1 MKNIYALLT
10 LIFIPFFIFS
20 QNLISINPS
29 SANNGQT
36 LNVTIIGNNTDFI
49 QASGTTIGFTSTQGV
64 GNPIINSTT
73 TVNDTMI
80 TANITVPNLAHTGN
94 YTLFT
99 NNFTDGYLSLNN
111 SFYVNGNIP
120 PALTSPSPSSANSG
134 QTLNVTITGMNTH
147 FSQASTTCGINSS
160 YGLGNPIVNSKT
172 IINDTLITA
181 NITIPTTAYTDNYT
195 IFTNNSIDGYI
206 SLDNSFYIVGNL
218 PPTITSINPSGGNSG
233 QTLNITITGSDTH
246 FNQASSTTSLNF
258 SSIQGIGNPIVN
270 SKTILNDSVITAN
283 ITIPAN
289 ASIGAYNANIY
300 NSNTGSLVYD
310 FFVFDN
316 CLSLYSTSYDL
327 TQNNFTLTI
336 DSITSNLATA
346 FYWDFGDGNT
356 STNVTPSHSF
366 AQDTTYN
373 VCLTIVNSS
382 GDSCTYCHFIGKD
395 STGIVLK
402 KSGFSINVVHHD
414 GSITVGVE
422 QTEEKELEPIAIY
435 PNPFDSYI
443 RINTK
448 KEEKLKLTIYDIAS
462 RKISQTNFVNSIKI
476 DTENLSK
483 GIYIYQI
490 KSSDEILKSGKIIK

>member
-181 NITIPTTAYTDNYT
+181 NITIPTT
-195 IFTNNSIDGYI
+195 
-206 SLDNSFYIVGNL
+206 
-218 PPTITSINPSGGNSG
+218 
-233 QTLNITITGSDTH
+233 
-246 FNQASSTTSLNF
+246 
-258 SSIQGIGNPIVN
+258 
-270 SKTILNDSVITAN
+270 
-283 ITIPAN
+283 
-289 ASIGAYNANIY
+289 
-300 NSNTGSLVYD
+300 
-310 FFVFDN
+310 
-316 CLSLYSTSYDL
+316 
-327 TQNNFTLTI
+327 
-336 DSITSNLATA
+336 
-346 FYWDFGDGNT
+346 
-356 STNVTPSHSF
+356 
-366 AQDTTYN
+366 
-373 VCLTIVNSS
+373 
-382 GDSCTYCHFIGKD
+382 
-395 STGIVLK
+395 
-402 KSGFSINVVHHD
+402 
-414 GSITVGVE
+414 
-422 QTEEKELEPIAIY
+422 
-435 PNPFDSYI
+435 
-443 RINTK
+443 
-448 KEEKLKLTIYDIAS
+448 
-462 RKISQTNFVNSIKI
+462 
-476 DTENLSK
+476 
-483 GIYIYQI
+483 
-490 KSSDEILKSGKIIK
+490 